1 MKKITKVD
9 EIIEKIKNGI
19 SRDELESEYNKGTV
33 TKAYNKIQ
41 ELKEVNNRKEVE
53 VKNIILDLFSSIDK
67 SEEYEITI
75 NISKKIKNKS
85 IKENTK
91 SKAIENPFEMYNSL
105 GKKEYL
111 KKLNKTK
118 SESLQRIIKKY
129 FSLSKN
135 EINKYTIDKLANYI
149 INEVERN
156 LNIGECFK

>member
-91 SKAIENPFEMYNSL
+91 SKVIENPFEMYNSL

-118 SESLQRIIKKY
+118 GENLQRIIKKY

-135 EINKYTIDKLANYI
+135 EINKYTVDKLANYI
-149 INEVERN
+149 ISEVERN

>member
-91 SKAIENPFEMYNSL
+91 SKVIENPFEMYNSL